1 MHSDGT
7 LLNSTHIMCVLNY
20 DLTRLGELSL
30 LVHVGHENNPK
41 TASQSFAALRI
52 TDRCPDGYYCEDYEL
67 HECPVGH
74 YCYGGGYL
82 QMARPCPL
90 GYWQPKKAS

>member
-74 YCYGGGYL
+74 YCFGGGYL
-82 QMARPCPL
+82 
-90 GYWQPKKAS
+90 